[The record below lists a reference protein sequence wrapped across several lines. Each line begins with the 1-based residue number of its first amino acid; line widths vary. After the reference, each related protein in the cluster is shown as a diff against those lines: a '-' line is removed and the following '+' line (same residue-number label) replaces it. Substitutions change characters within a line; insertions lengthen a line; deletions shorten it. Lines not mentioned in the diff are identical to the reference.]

1 MKEASPPA
9 SAPLSGE
16 PDGFSL
22 PKRAR
27 VHTGREIRRVMRRG
41 KRVKTDYL
49 DVFVDASPV
58 SFPRLGLVVPKHRRT
73 IVERNRVKR
82 RIREVGRT
90 ELLPRLRNAGAS
102 LDVVIRA
109 RPQAYDASFAELKNE
124 LTDWVERELCA
135 SS

>member
-9 SAPLSGE
+9 SAPMTGE

-27 VHTGREIRRVMRRG
+27 VHTGREIRMVMRRG
-41 KRVKTDYL
+41 KRVKTDHM
-49 DVFVDASPV
+49 DVFVSASPV

-82 RIREVGRT
+82 RIREIGRI
-90 ELLPRLRNAGAS
+90 EVLPRLRNAEAHV
-102 LDVVIRA
+102 DVVIRA
-109 RPQAYDASFAELKNE
+109 RPGAYDASFAELKTE
-124 LTDWVERELCA
+124 LVEWVERDLCA